1 MNTNIDIIKNEC
13 KKRGIDRIIKYDEPL
28 KNHSSL
34 RIGGPADVF
43 CSPGNIEDLKKV
55 VSIFKE
61 YNTPFW
67 VIGNGTNLLILDNGI
82 RGLVINLNK
91 DFKKIE
97 FSDKIVKV
105 GAGVSLVYLGKMAL
119 NRELSGLEFACA
131 IPGALGGA
139 VINNASFKG
148 NCIADVVQNVTFLT
162 RENKIESRSKSKL
175 NFNYRECN
183 LKGKPVIILEATL
196 LLEKGNKEEIESKI
210 KQNIKIRK
218 TRQPLDKF
226 SAGSIFK
233 NPPGYYAGEL
243 IEKVGAK
250 GLSKGKSEVSTRHAN
265 FIINNGG
272 ASARDILYLIEEIEK
287 RVKKN
292 FGIKLEREIEI
303 LGEPPKDG
311 I

>member
-1 MNTNIDIIKNEC
+1 MNIDIIKNEC
-13 KKRGIDRIIKYDEPL
+13 KKIRIDSIIKYDEPL
-28 KNHSSL
+28 KNHTSI

-55 VSIFKE
+55 ISISKE
-61 YNTPFW
+61 YNIPFL
-67 VIGNGTNLLILDNGI
+67 VLGNGTNLLILDNGI

-91 DFKKIE
+91 GFKKTI

-105 GAGVSLVYLGKMAL
+105 GAGVSLVYLSKIAL
-119 NRELSGLEFACA
+119 NRELSGLEFACN
-131 IPGALGGA
+131 IPGTLGGA
-139 VINNASFKG
+139 IINNAGFKG
-148 NCIADVVQNVTFLT
+148 NFIADVVQNVAFLT
-162 RENKIESRSKSKL
+162 GENKIERTSKSNL
-175 NFNYRECN
+175 NFNYRESN
-183 LKGKPVIILEATL
+183 LKGKSVIILEATL
-196 LLEKGNKEEIESKI
+196 QLKKGNKEEIESKI
-210 KQNIKIRK
+210 KENIKIRETK
-218 TRQPLDKF
+218 QPLHKLN
-226 SAGSIFK
+226 AGSIFK

-250 GLSKGKSEVSTRHAN
+250 GLSRGKAEVSTRHAN

-303 LGEPPKDG
+303 LGEP
-311 I
+311 

>member
-1 MNTNIDIIKNEC
+1 MNIDIIKNEC
-13 KKRGIDRIIKYDEPL
+13 KKQGIDSIIKYDEPL
-28 KNHSSL
+28 KNHTSL

-61 YNTPFW
+61 YNMPFW

-82 RGLVINLNK
+82 RGFVINLNK

-105 GAGVSLVYLGKMAL
+105 GAGVSLVYLSKIVL
-119 NRELSGLEFACA
+119 NRELSGLEFACN

-139 VINNASFKG
+139 IINNASFKG
-148 NCIADVVQNVTFLT
+148 NCMTDVVQDVTFLT
-162 RENKIESRSKSKL
+162 GENKIERISKPNL

-196 LLEKGNKEEIESKI
+196 LLKKGNKEEIESKI
-210 KQNIKIRK
+210 KQNIEIRK
-218 TRQPLDKF
+218 TKQPLEKL

-243 IEKVGAK
+243 VEKVGAK
-250 GLSKGKSEVSTRHAN
+250 GLSRGKAEVSTRHAN

-272 ASARDILYLIEEIEK
+272 ASAGDILYLIEEIEK

-292 FGIKLEREIEI
+292 YGIKLERDIEI
-303 LGEPPKDG
+303 LGEP
-311 I
+311 

>member
-1 MNTNIDIIKNEC
+1 MNIDIIKNEC
-13 KKRGIDRIIKYDEPL
+13 KKIRIDSIIKYDEPL
-28 KNHSSL
+28 KNHTSI

-55 VSIFKE
+55 ISISKE
-61 YNTPFW
+61 YNIPFL
-67 VIGNGTNLLILDNGI
+67 VLGNGTNLLILDNGI

-91 DFKKIE
+91 GFKKTI

-105 GAGVSLVYLGKMAL
+105 GAGVSLVYLSKIAL
-119 NRELSGLEFACA
+119 NRELSGLEFACN
-131 IPGALGGA
+131 IPGTLGGA
-139 VINNASFKG
+139 IINNAGFKG
-148 NCIADVVQNVTFLT
+148 NFIAGVVQNVTFLT
-162 RENKIESRSKSKL
+162 GENKLERTSKSNL
-175 NFNYRECN
+175 NFNYRESN
-183 LKGKPVIILEATL
+183 LKGKSVIILEATL
-196 LLEKGNKEEIESKI
+196 QLKKGNKEEIESKI
-210 KQNIKIRK
+210 KENIKIRETK
-218 TRQPLDKF
+218 QPLHKLN
-226 SAGSIFK
+226 AGSIFK

-250 GLSKGKSEVSTRHAN
+250 GLSRGKAEVSTRHAN

-303 LGEPPKDG
+303 LGEP
-311 I
+311 

>member
-1 MNTNIDIIKNEC
+1 MNIDIIKDEC
-13 KKRGIDRIIKYDEPL
+13 KKQGIDSIIRYNEPL
-28 KNHSSL
+28 KNHTSL
-34 RIGGPADVF
+34 RIGGPADIF
-43 CSPGNIEDLKKV
+43 CSLNNIEDLKKV
-55 VSIFKE
+55 VSISKE
-61 YNTPFW
+61 YNIPFW
-67 VIGNGTNLLILDNGI
+67 VIGNGTNLLILDSGI

-91 DFKKIE
+91 GFKKIE

-105 GAGVSLVYLGKMAL
+105 GAGVSLVYLSKIAL
-119 NRELSGLEFACA
+119 NKGLSGLEFACNV
-131 IPGALGGA
+131 PGALGGA
-139 VINNASFKG
+139 IINNASFKG
-148 NCIADVVQNVTFLT
+148 NCMADVVQNVTFLT
-162 RENKIESRSKSKL
+162 GENKIERTSKPNL
-175 NFNYRECN
+175 NFNYRECI

-196 LLEKGNKEEIESKI
+196 LLKKGNKEEIESKI

-243 IEKVGAK
+243 AEKVGAK
-250 GLSKGKSEVSTRHAN
+250 GLSRGKAQVSSKHAN

-303 LGEPPKDG
+303 LGEP
-311 I
+311 

>member
-1 MNTNIDIIKNEC
+1 MNINIDIIKNEC
-13 KKRGIDRIIKYDEPL
+13 KKQGIDRLIKYDEPL

-34 RIGGPADVF
+34 GIGGPADVF

-55 VSIFKE
+55 ISIFKE
-61 YNTPFW
+61 YNKPFL

-82 RGLVINLNK
+82 RGLIINLNK

-105 GAGVSLVYLGKMAL
+105 GAGVSLVHLSKMVL

-131 IPGALGGA
+131 IPGTLGGA
-139 VINNASFKG
+139 IINNASFKG
-148 NCIADVVQNVTFLT
+148 NCMADVVQNVTFLT
-162 RENKIESRSKSKL
+162 RENKIERKSKSNL
-175 NFNYRECN
+175 NFHYRECN

-196 LLEKGNKEEIESKI
+196 LLKKGNKEEIESKI
-210 KQNIKIRK
+210 KQNIEIRK
-218 TRQPLDKF
+218 SRQPLDKF

-250 GLSKGKSEVSTRHAN
+250 GLSRGKAEISTRHAN
-265 FIINNGG
+265 FIVNNGG
-272 ASARDILYLIEEIEK
+272 ASARDILYLMEEIEK

-303 LGEPPKDG
+303 LGEP
-311 I
+311 

>member
-1 MNTNIDIIKNEC
+1 MNINIDIIKNEC
-13 KKRGIDRIIKYDEPL
+13 KKQGIDRIIKYDEPL
-28 KNHSSL
+28 KNYTSL

-67 VIGNGTNLLILDNGI
+67 IIGNGTNLLILDNGI

-97 FSDKIVKV
+97 FSDKIIKV
-105 GAGVSLVYLGKMAL
+105 GAGISLAYLSKMVL
-119 NRELSGLEFACA
+119 NRELSGLEFTCA
-131 IPGALGGA
+131 FPGTLGGA
-139 VINNASFKG
+139 IINNASFKG
-148 NCIADVVQNVTFLT
+148 NCMADVVQNVTFLT
-162 RENKIESRSKSKL
+162 RENKIERTSKSNL
-175 NFNYRECN
+175 NFNYRECD
-183 LKGKPVIILEATL
+183 LKGKSVIILEATL
-196 LLEKGNKEEIESKI
+196 LLKKGHKEEIESKI
-210 KQNIKIRK
+210 KQNIEIRK

-250 GLSKGKSEVSTRHAN
+250 GLSRGQAEVSTRHAN
-265 FIINNGG
+265 FIVNNGG

-303 LGEPPKDG
+303 LGEP
-311 I
+311 

>member
-1 MNTNIDIIKNEC
+1 MNIDIIKNEC
-13 KKRGIDRIIKYDEPL
+13 KKIRIDSIIKYDEPL
-28 KNHSSL
+28 KNHTSI

-55 VSIFKE
+55 ISISKE
-61 YNTPFW
+61 YNIPFW
-67 VIGNGTNLLILDNGI
+67 VLGNGTNLLILDNGI

-91 DFKKIE
+91 GFKKTI

-105 GAGVSLVYLGKMAL
+105 GAGVSLVYLSKIAL
-119 NRELSGLEFACA
+119 NRELSGLEFACN
-131 IPGALGGA
+131 IPGTLGGA
-139 VINNASFKG
+139 IINNAGFKG
-148 NCIADVVQNVTFLT
+148 NFIAGVVQNVTFLT
-162 RENKIESRSKSKL
+162 GENKIERTSKSNL
-175 NFNYRECN
+175 NFNYRESN
-183 LKGKPVIILEATL
+183 LKGKSVIILEATL
-196 LLEKGNKEEIESKI
+196 QLKKGNKEEIESKI
-210 KQNIKIRK
+210 KENIKIRETK
-218 TRQPLDKF
+218 QPLHKLN
-226 SAGSIFK
+226 AGSIFK

-250 GLSKGKSEVSTRHAN
+250 GLSRGKAEVSTRHAN

-303 LGEPPKDG
+303 LGEP
-311 I
+311 

>member
-1 MNTNIDIIKNEC
+1 MNIDIIKNEC
-13 KKRGIDRIIKYDEPL
+13 KKHKIDRIIKYDEPL
-28 KNHSSL
+28 KNHTSL

-43 CSPGNIEDLKKV
+43 CSPGNIQDLKKV
-55 VSIFKE
+55 VSIFKK
-61 YNTPFW
+61 YNMPLW
-67 VIGNGTNLLILDNGI
+67 VIGNGTNLLILDSGI

-303 LGEPPKDG
+303 LGEP
-311 I
+311 

>member
-1 MNTNIDIIKNEC
+1 MNINIDIIKNEC
-13 KKRGIDRIIKYDEPL
+13 KKQGIDRIIKYDEPL
-28 KNHSSL
+28 KNHTSL

-97 FSDKIVKV
+97 FSDKIIKV
-105 GAGVSLVYLGKMAL
+105 GAGVSLAYLSKMVL
-119 NRELSGLEFACA
+119 NRELSGLEFTCA
-131 IPGALGGA
+131 LPGTLGGA
-139 VINNASFKG
+139 IINNASFKG
-148 NCIADVVQNVTFLT
+148 NCMADVVQNVTFLT
-162 RENKIESRSKSKL
+162 RENKIERTSKSNL
-175 NFNYRECN
+175 NFNYRECD
-183 LKGKPVIILEATL
+183 LKGKSVIILEATL
-196 LLEKGNKEEIESKI
+196 LLKKGHKEEIESKI
-210 KQNIKIRK
+210 KQNIEIRK
-218 TRQPLDKF
+218 SRQPLDKF

-233 NPPGYYAGEL
+233 NPQGYYAGEL

-250 GLSKGKSEVSTRHAN
+250 GLSRGQAEVSTRHAN
-265 FIINNGG
+265 FIVNNGG

-303 LGEPPKDG
+303 LGEP
-311 I
+311 

>member
-1 MNTNIDIIKNEC
+1 MNIKIDFIKDEC
-13 KKRGIDRIIKYDEPL
+13 EKQGIESIIKYNEPL
-28 KNHSSL
+28 KNYTSL
-34 RIGGPADVF
+34 RIGGPADIF
-43 CSPGNIEDLKKV
+43 CCPGSIEDLKKI

-61 YNTPFW
+61 YNKPFL

-97 FSDKIVKV
+97 FSDKIVKA
-105 GAGVSLVYLGKMAL
+105 GAGVSLISLSKMVSS
-119 NRELSGLEFACA
+119 RELSGLEFTCA
-131 IPGALGGA
+131 IPGTLGGA
-139 VINNASFKG
+139 IINNASYKG

-162 RENKIESRSKSKL
+162 RENKIERASKSKL
-175 NFNYRECN
+175 NFNYRESN
-183 LKGKPVIILEATL
+183 LKNKSVIILEATL
-196 LLEKGNKEEIESKI
+196 LLKKGNKEEIESKI
-210 KQNIKIRK
+210 KQNIGIRK

-250 GLSKGKSEVSTRHAN
+250 GLSRGQAEVSSRHAN
-265 FIINNGG
+265 FIVNNGG
-272 ASARDILYLIEEIEK
+272 ASARDILFLIEEIEK

-303 LGEPPKDG
+303 LGEP
-311 I
+311 

>member
-1 MNTNIDIIKNEC
+1 MNINIDIIKNEC
-13 KKRGIDRIIKYDEPL
+13 KKQGIDRIIKYDEPL
-28 KNHSSL
+28 KNHTSL

-97 FSDKIVKV
+97 FSDKIIKV
-105 GAGVSLVYLGKMAL
+105 GAGVSLAYLSKMVL
-119 NRELSGLEFACA
+119 NRELSGLEFTCA
-131 IPGALGGA
+131 LPGTLGGA
-139 VINNASFKG
+139 IINNASFKG
-148 NCIADVVQNVTFLT
+148 NCMADVVQNVTFLT
-162 RENKIESRSKSKL
+162 RENKIERTSKSNL
-175 NFNYRECN
+175 NFNYRECD
-183 LKGKPVIILEATL
+183 LKGKSVIILEATL
-196 LLEKGNKEEIESKI
+196 LLKKGHKEEIESKI
-210 KQNIKIRK
+210 KQNIEIRK
-218 TRQPLDKF
+218 SRQPLDKF

-250 GLSKGKSEVSTRHAN
+250 GLSRGQAEVSTRHAN
-265 FIINNGG
+265 FIVNNGG

-303 LGEPPKDG
+303 LGES
-311 I
+311 

>member
-1 MNTNIDIIKNEC
+1 MNIDIIKNEC
-13 KKRGIDRIIKYDEPL
+13 KKIRIDSIIKYDEPL
-28 KNHSSL
+28 KNHTSI

-55 VSIFKE
+55 VSISKE
-61 YNTPFW
+61 YNIPFW
-67 VIGNGTNLLILDNGI
+67 VLGNGTNLLILDNGI

-91 DFKKIE
+91 GFKKII

-105 GAGVSLVYLGKMAL
+105 GAGVSLVYLSKIAL
-119 NRELSGLEFACA
+119 NRELSGLEFACN
-131 IPGALGGA
+131 IPGTLGGA
-139 VINNASFKG
+139 IINNAGFKG
-148 NCIADVVQNVTFLT
+148 NFIAGVVQNVTFLT
-162 RENKIESRSKSKL
+162 GENKIERTSKSNL
-175 NFNYRECN
+175 NFNYRESN
-183 LKGKPVIILEATL
+183 LKGKSVIILEATL
-196 LLEKGNKEEIESKI
+196 QLKKGNKEEIESKI
-210 KQNIKIRK
+210 KENIKIRETK
-218 TRQPLDKF
+218 QPLHKLN
-226 SAGSIFK
+226 AGSIFK

-250 GLSKGKSEVSTRHAN
+250 GLSRGKAEVSTRHAN

-303 LGEPPKDG
+303 LGEP
-311 I
+311 

>member
-1 MNTNIDIIKNEC
+1 MSINIDIIKNEC
-13 KKRGIDRIIKYDEPL
+13 KKQGIDRIIKYDEPL
-28 KNHSSL
+28 KNHTSL

-61 YNTPFW
+61 YNIPFR
-67 VIGNGTNLLILDNGI
+67 VMGNGTNLLILDNGI
-82 RGLVINLNK
+82 RGLVINLDK

-105 GAGVSLVYLGKMAL
+105 GAGVSLVHLSKMAL
-119 NRELSGLEFACA
+119 NRELSGLEFSCA

-139 VINNASFKG
+139 IINNASFKG
-148 NCIADVVQNVTFLT
+148 KCIADIVQDVTFLT
-162 RENKIESRSKSKL
+162 RENKIEKTSKSNL
-175 NFNYRECN
+175 DFNYRECN

-196 LLEKGNKEEIESKI
+196 LLKNGNKEEIESKI
-210 KQNIKIRK
+210 KQNIEIRK

-226 SAGSIFK
+226 SAGSVFK

-243 IEKVGAK
+243 AEKVGAK
-250 GLSKGKSEVSTRHAN
+250 ELFRGKAQVSSKHAN

-292 FGIKLEREIEI
+292 FGIELEREIEI
-303 LGEPPKDG
+303 LGEP
-311 I
+311 

>member
-1 MNTNIDIIKNEC
+1 MNINIDIIKNEC
-13 KKRGIDRIIKYDEPL
+13 KKQGIDRIIKYDELL
-28 KNHSSL
+28 KNYSSL

-97 FSDKIVKV
+97 FSDKVVKV
-105 GAGVSLVYLGKMAL
+105 GAGVSLVYLSKMVL
-119 NRELSGLEFACA
+119 NRELSGLEFTCA
-131 IPGALGGA
+131 LPGTLGGA
-139 VINNASFKG
+139 IINNASFKG
-148 NCIADVVQNVTFLT
+148 NCMADVVQNVTFLT
-162 RENKIESRSKSKL
+162 RENKIERTSKSNL
-175 NFNYRECN
+175 NFNYRECD

-196 LLEKGNKEEIESKI
+196 LLKKGNKEEIESKI
-210 KQNIKIRK
+210 KQNIEIRK

-250 GLSKGKSEVSTRHAN
+250 GLSRGQAEVSTRHAN
-265 FIINNGG
+265 FIVNNGG

-303 LGEPPKDG
+303 LGEP
-311 I
+311 